1 MKETVLITGA
11 SSGIGY
17 ELAKVFASHKYNL
30 ILVARSAKKL
40 NELAE
45 LVRNQYDVKVDVIA
59 HDLSQ
64 VGASKKVFDEV
75 QSLQITIDILVN
87 NAGVGNVGF
96 FHETQLNKDAE
107 MIQLNITALTEM
119 TKLFSREMVKR
130 KKGKIL
136 NVGSTGSFAPG
147 PYIAVYYATKAYVLS
162 FSKAIAKELKAYGIT
177 VTALCPGAVRTN
189 FCKTAGKRDM
199 PGAMEASVVAKLAYE
214 GLLKNKEVIV
224 PGVQNK
230 ILIRLPKGLVSS
242 INFKN
247 QQKLEIRR
255 DKSYDKF

>member
-45 LVRNQYDVKVDVIA
+45 LLRNQYDIKVDVIV

-75 QSLQITIDILVN
+75 QSLQITVDVLVN

-96 FHETQLNKDAE
+96 FHETELNKDAE
-107 MIQLNITALTEM
+107 MIRLNITALTEM

-162 FSKAIAKELKAYGIT
+162 FSKAIAKELKAYG
-177 VTALCPGAVRTN
+177 VKVAALCPGAVRTN

-199 PGAMEASVVAKLAYE
+199 PGAMEASVVAKFAYE

-255 DKSYDKF
+255 NKNYDKF

>member
-11 SSGIGY
+11 SRGIGY

-75 QSLQITIDILVN
+75 QSLQITVDILVN

-96 FHETQLNKDAE
+96 FHETELRKDAE

-199 PGAMEASVVAKLAYE
+199 PGAMEASAVAKLAYE

>member
-30 ILVARSAKKL
+30 ILVSRSAKKL
-40 NELAE
+40 NELAD
-45 LVRNQYDVKVDVIA
+45 LLRNQYDVKVDVIA

-75 QSLQITIDILVN
+75 QSLQITVDILVN

-96 FHETQLNKDAE
+96 FHETELNKDAE

-119 TKLFSREMVKR
+119 TKLFTREMVKR

-162 FSKAIAKELKAYGIT
+162 FSKAIAKELKTYGVT

-214 GLLKNKEVIV
+214 GLLKNNEVIV

-255 DKSYDKF
+255 NKNYDKF

>member
-17 ELAKVFASHKYNL
+17 ELARVFASHKYNL

-45 LVRNQYDVKVDVIA
+45 LLRNQYDVKVDVMA

-64 VGASKKVFDEV
+64 VGASKKLFDEV
-75 QSLQITIDILVN
+75 KSLQITVDVLVN

-96 FHETQLNKDAE
+96 FHETELNKDAE

-162 FSKAIAKELKAYGIT
+162 FSKAIAKELKAYGVT
-177 VTALCPGAVRTN
+177 VTALCPGAVKTN
-189 FCKTAGKRDM
+189 FCKTAGKRDV

-247 QQKLEIRR
+247 QQKLSL
-255 DKSYDKF
+255 KNH